1 MQTVIIFTI
10 EDKMEKEKLL
20 KFLKRTLTTMP
31 DEESKTTRYWL
42 FSDDKIE
49 RIISILENTK

>member
-1 MQTVIIFTI
+1 
-10 EDKMEKEKLL
+10 MEKEKLL